1 MTTRGMTTSSR
12 LHHLTLHHAC
22 SHQLQNRDETET
34 LEGILSVHQRMLG
47 RILCRI
53 GLIALL
59 ISSQS
64 SAYVSLRPLIS
75 RCTCL
80 TKISLPAK
88 GYNQRNA
95 ELLAVMDNNDES
107 EKWEILMEDENG
119 EKLESVKAA
128 VFSAIGGSLAVIP
141 YALIKGAL
149 LHFNSEWEFNIDGLL
164 ILTAPL
170 FGITYRYAIRRDNNP
185 NLKQGVIGAFVITR
199 AVATV
204 KVADICTSIPLNCGP
219 PFYFFTDDMLKTGL
233 EHFFEAGLCF
243 AGSAYLME
251 TLFKSKILSKFPKMK

>member
-1 MTTRGMTTSSR
+1 
-12 LHHLTLHHAC
+12 
-22 SHQLQNRDETET
+22 
-34 LEGILSVHQRMLG
+34 MLG
-47 RILCRI
+47 HIVYRI

-59 ISSQS
+59 ISSQA
-64 SAYVSLRPLIS
+64 SAYINLHPSIS
-75 RCTCL
+75 RCACL
-80 TKISLPAK
+80 AKITLPA
-88 GYNQRNA
+88 GGSDRFIQRNS
-95 ELLAVMDNNDES
+95 ELLAMMDNIDENR
-107 EKWEILMEDENG
+107 KWETLIEDENG

-128 VFSAIGGSLAVIP
+128 VFSAVGGSLAVIP
-141 YALIKGAL
+141 YAVIKGAL
-149 LHFNSEWEFNIDGLL
+149 MHFNSEWEFNIDGLL

-204 KVADICTSIPLNCGP
+204 KVSDICTSIPLNCGP
-219 PFYFFTDDMLKTGL
+219 PFYLFTGDMLGTGL

-243 AGSAYLME
+243 GGAAYLME

>member
-1 MTTRGMTTSSR
+1 
-12 LHHLTLHHAC
+12 
-22 SHQLQNRDETET
+22 
-34 LEGILSVHQRMLG
+34 MLG
-47 RILCRI
+47 HILCRF
-53 GLIALL
+53 GLVALL
-59 ISSQS
+59 ISSKA
-64 SAYVSLRPLIS
+64 SAYLSLRPSIS
-75 RCTCL
+75 RCTYL
-80 TKISLPAK
+80 TKMTSLVK
-88 GYNQRNA
+88 GCDRFNQGNT
-95 ELLAVMDNNDES
+95 ELLAMLDNNDDNQ
-107 EKWEILMEDENG
+107 KWETLIEDENG

-128 VFSAIGGSLAVIP
+128 VFSAVGGSLAVIP

-199 AVATV
+199 AVASV
-204 KVADICTSIPLNCGP
+204 KVSDICTSIPLNCGP
-219 PFYFFTDDMLKTGL
+219 PFYLFTGDMLGTGL

-243 AGSAYLME
+243 GGSAYLME

>member
-1 MTTRGMTTSSR
+1 
-12 LHHLTLHHAC
+12 
-22 SHQLQNRDETET
+22 
-34 LEGILSVHQRMLG
+34 MLG
-47 RILCRI
+47 HVVYRI

-59 ISSQS
+59 ISSLA
-64 SAYVSLRPLIS
+64 SAYINLHPSTS
-75 RCTCL
+75 RCACL
-80 TKISLPAK
+80 AKITLPAK
-88 GYNQRNA
+88 GSDRFIQRNA
-95 ELLAVMDNNDES
+95 ELLAMMDNIDENR
-107 EKWEILMEDENG
+107 KWETLIEDENG

-128 VFSAIGGSLAVIP
+128 VFSAVGGSLAVIP
-141 YALIKGAL
+141 YAIIKGAL
-149 LHFNSEWEFNIDGLL
+149 MHFNSEWEFNIDGLL

-204 KVADICTSIPLNCGP
+204 KVSDICTSIPLNCGP
-219 PFYFFTDDMLKTGL
+219 PFYLFTGDMLGTGL

-243 AGSAYLME
+243 GGAAYLME